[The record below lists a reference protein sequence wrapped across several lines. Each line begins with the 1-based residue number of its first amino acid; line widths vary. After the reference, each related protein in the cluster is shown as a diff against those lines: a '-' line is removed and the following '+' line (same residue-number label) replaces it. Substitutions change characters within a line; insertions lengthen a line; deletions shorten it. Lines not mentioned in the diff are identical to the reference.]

1 MTGGGKKIA
10 KKTAM
15 DGQIKKLGKQ
25 AMAARGRAY
34 CPYSNHPV
42 GVAIVSQSG
51 KVYAGANVEI
61 AHYKGVCAEA
71 SAISAM
77 VTAGERHI
85 RTVVVAGPSME
96 YLCTPCGDCRQ
107 RLREFCAPDV
117 RIYSLWKDGSLG
129 AVHTMADLLPLSFGP
144 ENLQEVGALPK
155 TQPKAGA
162 AATGGKQKKERVK
175 NTPEKQNKKN
185 KKNVSPGSLRRRN
198 ARPS

>member
-1 MTGGGKKIA
+1 M
-10 KKTAM
+10 KTAGKTGVDM
-15 DGQIKKLGKQ
+15 KIKILAKQ
-25 AMAARGRAY
+25 AMAARDRAY

-42 GVAIVSQSG
+42 GVAIVSDSG

-77 VTAGERHI
+77 VTAGERGI
-85 RTVVVAGPSME
+85 RAVVVAGPSME

-117 RIYSLWKDGSLG
+117 QIYSLWKDGRLG
-129 AVHTMADLLPLSFGP
+129 AVHTMAELLPLSFGP

-162 AATGGKQKKERVK
+162 AATGGKQRKERVK
-175 NTPEKQNKKN
+175 NKTIKDKKKN
-185 KKNVSPGSLRRRN
+185 KKDVSPGSPRRRN

>member
-1 MTGGGKKIA
+1 MTRALKIGRERLA
-10 KKTAM
+10 ALAKTA
-15 DGQIKKLGKQ
+15 
-25 AMAARGRAY
+25 AAARDHAY

-42 GVAIVSQSG
+42 GAAVVAGSG

-77 VTAGERHI
+77 VTAGEREIHA
-85 RTVVVAGPSME
+85 VVVVGPSLE

-117 RIYSLWKDGSLG
+117 KIYSMWKDGRHG
-129 AVHTMADLLPLSFGP
+129 ATHTLADLLPQSFGP

-155 TQPKAGA
+155 TKPAAGA
-162 AATGGKQKKERVK
+162 KAAGGKQTKERVK
-175 NTPEKQNKKN
+175 SKITKPNKKN
-185 KKNVSPGSLRRRN
+185 KKDVSSGSLRRRN
-198 ARPS
+198 PRPS